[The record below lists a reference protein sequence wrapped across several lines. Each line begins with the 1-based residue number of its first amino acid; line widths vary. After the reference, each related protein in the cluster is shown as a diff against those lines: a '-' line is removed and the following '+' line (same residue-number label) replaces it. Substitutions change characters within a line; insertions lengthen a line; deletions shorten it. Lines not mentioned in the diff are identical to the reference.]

1 MLSEAINELFCRC
14 GQENLGMGQIINYL
28 SFYLQFTGGLTGG
41 GVCMLAQG
49 GSPLRSNLYV
59 WMEGLQF
66 RCILYVGGRVIEMYV
81 NSNVNSR
88 RGAWVGG
95 STLETHVQKD

>member
-1 MLSEAINELFCRC
+1 MVV
-14 GQENLGMGQIINYL
+14 GQIINCLYF
-28 SFYLQFTGGLTGG
+28 SLQFTGGLTGG
-41 GVCMLAQG
+41 VVCMLAQG

-88 RGAWVGG
+88 SGAWVGG

>member
-14 GQENLGMGQIINYL
+14 GQENVGMGQMINSL

-49 GSPLRSNLYV
+49 GSPLSN
-59 WMEGLQF
+59 
-66 RCILYVGGRVIEMYV
+66 MYV
-81 NSNVNSR
+81 CMDGWESDRNVS
-88 RGAWVGG
+88 
-95 STLETHVQKD
+95 SFK